1 MQITAHNI
9 DNLLYDII
17 GVNIEDFNEQVR
29 TCARKI
35 QQGDFDYHTLS
46 DPSKGNVHTKNKHV
60 KEKFKR
66 YDKEFWYT
74 WPTCFDPGCG
84 DGEFLSVWKENLINA
99 GCPDKEIHKRIFWAD
114 PEPANV
120 MLTAQ
125 RLGMSIDNGF
135 SFQVG
140 KVDETYV
147 NKRGELKTRKKD
159 KLVETFEEGLACM
172 KFDINKAHVIGNLP
186 FTYGKGNSPVAIP
199 VLTNILSL
207 GRPASVNLVNDA
219 GFLTSS
225 NSKDFRELL
234 KQHGLK
240 YLGYNPQDLFEKGGA
255 TVHTVDLFCEK
266 GYSGDIEVKSITG
279 ENFTVPN
286 NTNYIVD
293 GGNKILSEFL
303 LSLESKTEKYGV
315 LLNNDEKHP
324 WKCSYG
330 KLSNIDENMFS
341 DTEKD
346 NFLKCMT
353 LFNRTEKK
361 YTYIHKNLLE
371 GSRFHNTWRVAFG
384 YLPLGSI
391 SGHTLTIGIT
401 TVVPPGV
408 YLPNTYIFFVCDSE
422 EHAVNTQRYITSNV
436 IDKFVLPNTRRNRT
450 FDGKT
455 SDGVTKFIPKLPE
468 GVTIENDDDVF
479 DFLETPE
486 HIREAVR
493 ERF

>member
-159 KLVETFEEGLACM
+159 KLVETFE
-172 KFDINKAHVIGNLP
+172 
-186 FTYGKGNSPVAIP
+186 
-199 VLTNILSL
+199 
-207 GRPASVNLVNDA
+207 
-219 GFLTSS
+219 
-225 NSKDFRELL
+225 
-234 KQHGLK
+234 
-240 YLGYNPQDLFEKGGA
+240 
-255 TVHTVDLFCEK
+255 
-266 GYSGDIEVKSITG
+266 
-279 ENFTVPN
+279 
-286 NTNYIVD
+286 
-293 GGNKILSEFL
+293 
-303 LSLESKTEKYGV
+303 
-315 LLNNDEKHP
+315 
-324 WKCSYG
+324 
-330 KLSNIDENMFS
+330 
-341 DTEKD
+341 
-346 NFLKCMT
+346 
-353 LFNRTEKK
+353 
-361 YTYIHKNLLE
+361 
-371 GSRFHNTWRVAFG
+371 
-384 YLPLGSI
+384 
-391 SGHTLTIGIT
+391 
-401 TVVPPGV
+401 
-408 YLPNTYIFFVCDSE
+408 
-422 EHAVNTQRYITSNV
+422 
-436 IDKFVLPNTRRNRT
+436 
-450 FDGKT
+450 
-455 SDGVTKFIPKLPE
+455 
-468 GVTIENDDDVF
+468 
-479 DFLETPE
+479 
-486 HIREAVR
+486 
-493 ERF
+493 